1 MQGGYSLMAFKS
13 KVLLVDDEEII
24 RDSLSEWLESDGFSV
39 ITAENG
45 MEALKKYDT
54 EQPVVAVVD
63 IKMPGMDGV
72 TLLKKLKEK
81 NRELPVII
89 MTAFATVENAVQ
101 SMKDGAYDF
110 ICKPFPPEKLSNLL
124 SHILEH
130 QDLQRE
136 NVKLQ
141 KERKHILHIAITA
154 LVSFMV
160 LMVLIYLLAIR

>member
-1 MQGGYSLMAFKS
+1 MTGKS
-13 KVLLVDDEEII
+13 KVLIVDDEEII
-24 RDSLSEWLESDGFSV
+24 RDSLSEWLENEGFLI

-45 MEALKKYDT
+45 MEALKKFQA
-54 EQPVVAVVD
+54 EHPVVAVVD

-72 TLLKKLKEK
+72 TLLKKIKEK
-81 NRELPVII
+81 NKNIPVIM

-110 ICKPFPPEKLSNLL
+110 ICKPFPPEKLSNML

-130 QDLQRE
+130 QELQQE

-141 KERKHILHIAITA
+141 KERKHILHIALTA
-154 LVSFMV
+154 LVSFIV
-160 LMVLIYLLAIR
+160 LMALIYFLAIR